1 MKQNDERNT
10 QNTQTPAA
18 EPAHAPHGQKSFTS
32 SGIGQLAAMMNSSPQ
47 ARKLAQL
54 QADIANSSRAQ
65 HLRQL
70 SAAIHRRP
78 SVAPAMQKTEGNVA
92 QLVQIE
98 PKGIN
103 GLTHLVEM
111 TAGGHIYNKD
121 WSENEREEVRYGD
134 LLQVDL
140 DNAWYSRRG
149 INQETNWQ
157 RDKTGE
163 QTHLWVEARS
173 LNGSQLGA
181 DRYVRN
187 EMLIDPVVIHL
198 PRAREGLDGA
208 VDGVVSVLS
217 RMIEQTCVDTALCRN
232 LIGEVELVK
241 KSLHITSAPVEIN
254 LGKIGTDLEATLRK
268 IESLEI
274 TKEVGGFKEAL
285 REGLDR
291 LREVYAAY
299 KAQKKQ
305 VTTGGK
311 IGRMFLA
318 GRGIQGIDLGGT
330 GLKEGMLDL
339 NIDDSVNDRNL
350 LVLGDAMNLSRSF
363 EPDCTDSVIAELL
376 PLVDMES
383 AHTVE
388 ARVLVISRV
397 LAGVRY
403 ICPGGTASIK
413 FNDNSDPGR
422 VNERMLLELAA
433 TYGFTLE
440 LQQPVVRPQLSQIA
454 FGVGLLKPPGERG
467 KLPVPKGTD
476 GPKPTS
482 PSMPPLP
489 QEGLYRYFTFKK

>member
-1 MKQNDERNT
+1 MKQNDERDT

-18 EPAHAPHGQKSFTS
+18 EPAHALHRQKSFTS
-32 SGIGQLAAMMNSSPQ
+32 GGIGQLAAMMNSSPR

-54 QADIANSSRAQ
+54 RADIANSSRAQ
-65 HLRQL
+65 HLTQL
-70 SAAIHRRP
+70 SAALHRHP
-78 SVAPAMQKTEGNVA
+78 SVTPAMQKTEGNVA

-111 TAGGHIYNKD
+111 TAGGHIYNED

-163 QTHLWVEARS
+163 QTHLWVEAKS
-173 LNGSQLGA
+173 LNASQLGA

-198 PRAREGLDGA
+198 PRPREGLDGA

-217 RMIEQTCVDTALCRN
+217 RMIEQTCVDTALCGS

-241 KSLHITSAPVEIN
+241 KSLHITIAPVEIN
-254 LGKIGTDLEATLRK
+254 LGKIGTDLEMTLKK

-274 TKEVGGFKEAL
+274 TKEIGGFKEAL
-285 REGLDR
+285 HESLNR
-291 LREVYAAY
+291 LRQVYAAY
-299 KAQKKQ
+299 RAQKKQ

-311 IGRMFLA
+311 IGRMFLTE
-318 GRGIQGIDLGGT
+318 RGIRGIDLGGT
-330 GLKEGMLDL
+330 GLQKGMLDL
-339 NIDDSVNDRNL
+339 NIDDSVNNRNL
-350 LVLGDAMNLSRSF
+350 LVLGDAMNLPRSF
-363 EPDCTDSVIAELL
+363 EPDCTDLVIAELL

-383 AHTVE
+383 AHTAE
-388 ARVLVISRV
+388 ARVLVIGRV

-403 ICPGGTASIK
+403 ICPGGAATIK

-422 VNERMLLELAA
+422 VNERMLLELAS
-433 TYGFTLE
+433 THGFTLE
-440 LQQPVVRPQLSQIA
+440 QQHAVVKPQLSQIA
-454 FGVGLLKPPGERG
+454 FGPSLLKPPGERG
-467 KLPVPKGTD
+467 KLSLPKGTD

-482 PSMPPLP
+482 PSTPLPP
-489 QEGLYRYFTFKK
+489 QEGLYRFFTFKK